1 MKFFK
6 TTELKYAIVL
16 VMLVTM
22 ASTAKAQEEEEEE
35 ETSAFTI
42 SGSVDTY
49 YRANLNSTND
59 LTNGGTIAPGT
70 SFANN
75 PGFALGMANL
85 IGTYTGKKTGVVA
98 DLVFGPRGADAVF
111 GSPAALNIVNQL
123 YVYWNVSESVT
134 LTLGNFNTFLG
145 YEVISPTGNFNYS
158 TSYMFSYGPFSHS
171 GLKADFDLG
180 GGFSLMLA
188 AMNATDYTDYSP
200 DGTIYGGAQL
210 GYSTDASSIYL
221 NTIIADGFFQGD
233 ITAGFNLSEKMY
245 LGLNATSAS
254 DNFTGAAAYFQ
265 VASSDAV
272 KFGVR
277 GEYFQDKGLGLLGLD
292 ETVFAATFSAN
303 IGIENLTL
311 IPEIRLDSFS
321 EKEYVIT
328 DNSNPLNPKTASSL
342 SSFVLAAVYSF

>member
-1 MKFFK
+1 MKLFNFK
-6 TTELKYAIVL
+6 TLKYALTLMILATVVSL
-16 VMLVTM
+16 
-22 ASTAKAQEEEEEE
+22 SKAQEEEEVP
-35 ETSAFTI
+35 TFTL

-59 LTNGGTIAPGT
+59 LTNGGTTAPGT
-70 SFANN
+70 SFANL
-75 PGFALGMANL
+75 PGFSLGMANL

-111 GSPAALNIVNQL
+111 NSPASLNIVNQL
-123 YVYWNVSESVT
+123 YVYWNVSDAVT

-188 AMNATDYTDYSP
+188 AMNATDYTDFSP

-210 GYSTDASSIYL
+210 GYSTDATSIYL

-233 ITAGFNLSEKMY
+233 ITAGFTLSEKAY

-265 VASSDAV
+265 VASSDAL

-292 ETVFAATFSAN
+292 ETVFAATLSAN
-303 IGIENLTL
+303 IAIENLTL
-311 IPEIRLDSFS
+311 IPEFRLDSFS
-321 EKEYVIT
+321 EKDIVIT
-328 DNSNPLNPKTASSL
+328 DFSNTLNPKTASSL